1 MERPTIERLA
11 EIRAELE
18 VTHSLIFEFDAVVEL
33 FAEIDAL
40 TAECEKLQ
48 SGSEINFAAVKRR
61 ERDALLRGFDAGQAL
76 DEQGNA
82 KYPDWKDYEQH
93 LADEAEHTA
102 KLARIAEAE
111 EGEEWPQDT

>member
-1 MERPTIERLA
+1 MERPTTERLA

-18 VTHSLIFEFDAVVEL
+18 VTQSLFFEFDAVEEL

-48 SGSEINFAAVKRR
+48 AASEINFAATKRR
-61 ERDALLRGFDAGQAL
+61 ERDALRRGFGAGQAL

-82 KYPDWKDYEQH
+82 KYPDWKAYEQY
-93 LADEAEHTA
+93 LADEAEYAAT
-102 KLARIAEAE
+102 LARIAEAE
-111 EGEEWPQDT
+111 EGEKWPQDA